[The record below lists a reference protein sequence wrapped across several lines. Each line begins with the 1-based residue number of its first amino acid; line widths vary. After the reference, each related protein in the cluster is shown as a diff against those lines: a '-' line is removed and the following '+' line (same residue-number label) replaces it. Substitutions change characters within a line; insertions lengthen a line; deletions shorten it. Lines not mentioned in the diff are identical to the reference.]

1 MFQTANLE
9 HYTTYSEEEL
19 LPVADLMVE
28 YMVTTPIPHES
39 LFKKYAHKRYFRVCP
54 TLFILSEKLI
64 ICDLVYIVQFVY
76 DPMES
81 SSLA

>member
-1 MFQTANLE
+1 MKVDLLGYAKRWLSQTANLE

-54 TLFILSEKLI
+54 TLFLTE
-64 ICDLVYIVQFVY
+64 
-76 DPMES
+76 
-81 SSLA
+81 

>member
-1 MFQTANLE
+1 ME

-28 YMVTTPIPHES
+28 YMVTTPIPHDS

-54 TLFILSEKLI
+54 FSVHLDER
-64 ICDLVYIVQFVY
+64 V
-76 DPMES
+76 
-81 SSLA
+81 